1 MVERIWYAIGEQDF
15 EKMVTGDWLYVDKTG
30 YIEEFKRGG
39 YFFLGRPRRFGKSLF
54 LSTLKYFFLGRRD
67 LFKGL
72 EADKLK
78 WSWERYPVLYLDLN
92 GSSYSKAKDL
102 KSVMMSAIA
111 EFEKEFALTPTS
123 DNISVR
129 FSMMLKGAYEKT
141 GKRVVILV
149 DEYDKPLVSSL
160 DDKEAFE
167 SFRNIL
173 YDIYSNFKNASPYI
187 HLVFLTGVSRFG
199 KLSIFSGLNNVKDIT
214 FSDRFSSLCGI
225 TQEELDNYL
234 KNGIKELASKYGE
247 NEYDIRERL
256 KTNYDGY
263 RFSPEG
269 KDIYNPFSLLNV
281 FDSEEI
287 GFYWNMS
294 GIPTILAKLLKRHN
308 VDLQKLLEVQCSME
322 DLRGFDL
329 ESSSLEALFY
339 QTGYLTIKSYDRTD
353 GLVRL
358 GIPNLEVR
366 QGLMSYLLP
375 SYANLDNEKPSFV
388 VKKFVE
394 EFRKGDVDG
403 VMKRLKSLFSSV
415 FYKME
420 MDKERNVHNAL
431 LILMILVGLD
441 VKTEYETS
449 DGRVDL
455 FVATDK
461 LYYII
466 ELKLGGSASQAIAQI
481 NDRNYSLPFAVDG
494 KKIIKI
500 GVNFSTETRTIGDYI
515 VEYE

>member
-1 MVERIWYAIGEQDF
+1 
-15 EKMVTGDWLYVDKTG
+15 
-30 YIEEFKRGG
+30 
-39 YFFLGRPRRFGKSLF
+39 
-54 LSTLKYFFLGRRD
+54 
-67 LFKGL
+67 
-72 EADKLK
+72 
-78 WSWERYPVLYLDLN
+78 
-92 GSSYSKAKDL
+92 
-102 KSVMMSAIA
+102 
-111 EFEKEFALTPTS
+111 
-123 DNISVR
+123 
-129 FSMMLKGAYEKT
+129 
-141 GKRVVILV
+141 
-149 DEYDKPLVSSL
+149 
-160 DDKEAFE
+160 
-167 SFRNIL
+167 
-173 YDIYSNFKNASPYI
+173 
-187 HLVFLTGVSRFG
+187 
-199 KLSIFSGLNNVKDIT
+199 
-214 FSDRFSSLCGI
+214 
-225 TQEELDNYL
+225 
-234 KNGIKELASKYGE
+234 
-247 NEYDIRERL
+247 
-256 KTNYDGY
+256 
-263 RFSPEG
+263 
-269 KDIYNPFSLLNV
+269 
-281 FDSEEI
+281 
-287 GFYWNMS
+287 MS
-294 GIPTILAKLLKRHN
+294 GVLTILAKLLKRHN

-366 QGLMSYLLP
+366 QGLMSYLFP

-415 FYKME
+415 SYKME

>member
-1 MVERIWYAIGEQDF
+1 M
-15 EKMVTGDWLYVDKTG
+15 
-30 YIEEFKRGG
+30 
-39 YFFLGRPRRFGKSLF
+39 
-54 LSTLKYFFLGRRD
+54 
-67 LFKGL
+67 
-72 EADKLK
+72 
-78 WSWERYPVLYLDLN
+78 
-92 GSSYSKAKDL
+92 
-102 KSVMMSAIA
+102 
-111 EFEKEFALTPTS
+111 
-123 DNISVR
+123 
-129 FSMMLKGAYEKT
+129 
-141 GKRVVILV
+141 
-149 DEYDKPLVSSL
+149 
-160 DDKEAFE
+160 
-167 SFRNIL
+167 
-173 YDIYSNFKNASPYI
+173 
-187 HLVFLTGVSRFG
+187 
-199 KLSIFSGLNNVKDIT
+199 
-214 FSDRFSSLCGI
+214 
-225 TQEELDNYL
+225 
-234 KNGIKELASKYGE
+234 
-247 NEYDIRERL
+247 
-256 KTNYDGY
+256 
-263 RFSPEG
+263 
-269 KDIYNPFSLLNV
+269 

-294 GIPTILAKLLKRHN
+294 GVLTILAKLLKRHN

-366 QGLMSYLLP
+366 QGLMSYLFP

-415 FYKME
+415 SYKME